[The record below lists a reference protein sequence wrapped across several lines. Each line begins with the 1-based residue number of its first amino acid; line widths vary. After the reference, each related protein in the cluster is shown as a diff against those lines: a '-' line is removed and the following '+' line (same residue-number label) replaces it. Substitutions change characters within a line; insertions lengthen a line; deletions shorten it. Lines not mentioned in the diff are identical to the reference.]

1 MLYILTYNEQRFSD
15 RFYIFDVSIIHH
27 MKFENSTLQ
36 FLNDLTANNNRDW
49 FTEQKPRFT
58 EIQNAVKVRFTEM
71 QVNLEK
77 HDEIEKMKVYRI
89 YRDVRFSKDKTPYNP
104 RLAVSFSRLGKQLRG
119 GYFLQIKPGGTMIG
133 GGFWQ
138 PEKDDLYRLRKEI
151 ELDATEFRA
160 ILNDANFV
168 QYFGGVFNGEELKSA
183 PRGFDKEH
191 PDADLLRKKGYI
203 ALRNFTDKQVLA
215 PNFLEE
221 VDATFKAM
229 RPFFNLFSDILTTN
243 LNGESLI

>member
-1 MLYILTYNEQRFSD
+1 MQ
-15 RFYIFDVSIIHH
+15 
-27 MKFENSTLQ
+27 FEDSTLQ
-36 FLNDLTANNNRDW
+36 FLKNLTANNNRIW
-49 FTEQKPRFT
+49 FTENKPEFT
-58 EIQNAVKVRFTEM
+58 EILNHAKTLFTEM

-104 RLAVSFSRLGKQLRG
+104 RLAVSFSRLGAALRG
-119 GYFLQIKPGGTMIG
+119 GYFLQIKPGETMIG

-151 ELDATEFRA
+151 ELDATEFRDV
-160 ILNDANFV
+160 LNATNYKK
-168 QYFGGVFNGEELKSA
+168 YFGGTFEGEELKSA

-191 PDADLLRKKGYI
+191 PDVDLLRKKGFI
-203 ALRNFTDKQVLA
+203 AIRKFSDKQVLA
-215 PNFLEE
+215 TNFLEE
-221 VDATFKAM
+221 IDATFKAM
-229 RPFFNLFSDILTTN
+229 RPFFNLFSDVLTTN